1 MNVLNAIETAVGS
14 EYFNDCEHAEL
25 GLVVREGEGYQ
36 SLSIQQSCQPDSN
49 TIVAIKQ

>member
-1 MNVLNAIETAVGS
+1 MNVLNALEMAVGS

-25 GLVVREGEGYQ
+25 RLILQEGEGNQ
-36 SLSIQQSCQPDSN
+36 LLSIQQSRQPDSN

>member
-1 MNVLNAIETAVGS
+1 MNVLNAVETAVGS

-25 GLVVREGEGYQ
+25 QLILQEGEENQ
-36 SLSIQQSCQPDSN
+36 SLSIQQSRQPNSN